1 VTDRGPALSVVGGRQ
16 LRATMKAAGVSL
28 DDLKDA
34 HAAVAGLVHS
44 VAQPQAPVGATGRL
58 ASSERPAGTKTA
70 AIVRAGSARVPY
82 AGPIHWGWPN
92 RGIRAQPW
100 IYEAAGR
107 SETAWLG
114 RYLEAIDHVISTI
127 QGAEAE

>member
-1 VTDRGPALSVVGGRQ
+1 MSTRGPSLSVDGGRQ

-82 AGPIHWGWPN
+82 AGPIHWGWPD
-92 RGIRAQPW
+92 RGIKAQPW
-100 IYEAAGR
+100 IYEAAGY
-107 SETAWLG
+107 TQLAWLG
-114 RYLEAIDHVISTI
+114 RYLKAIETVIGTI